1 MGVASGQEDVQLQRC
16 PYLIIKTDTPK
27 GRGVFATKDIPAHTI
42 IDICPVL
49 VLGIDENKK
58 HIENTSLYHY
68 T

>member
-1 MGVASGQEDVQLQRC
+1 MGVKASSDDIPLQRC
-16 PYLIIKTDTPK
+16 PDIAIKVDTPK
-27 GRGVFATKDIPAHTI
+27 GRGVFATRDIPARTI

-49 VLGIDENKK
+49 ILGIEENKK